1 MRDCV
6 LKHTQNFGQNLEQT
20 RRKLMFSTWVQNNSS
35 DKFGTDS
42 QTFLEILRLFLIFSD
57 ISPNF
62 SDENKISSDVFKI
75 AWEEK

>member
-1 MRDCV
+1 
-6 LKHTQNFGQNLEQT
+6 
-20 RRKLMFSTWVQNNSS
+20 MFSTWVQNNSS
-35 DKFGTDS
+35 DKFGTYS